1 MDAFLPAALLE
12 GVDMSR
18 APKPSYK
25 PAVPAPAAPAR
36 TSDVRN
42 SPLPRSA
49 APTGTTKK
57 EITAEAIARRAY
69 EIWQS
74 GKGGSDF
81 DNWVRAE
88 RELRASQGSQSGQQ
102 R

>member
-1 MDAFLPAALLE
+1 VTQD
-12 GVDMSR
+12 
-18 APKPSYK
+18 
-25 PAVPAPAAPAR
+25 
-36 TSDVRN
+36 
-42 SPLPRSA
+42 
-49 APTGTTKK
+49 
-57 EITAEAIARRAY
+57 AIARRAY

-88 RELRASQGSQSGQQ
+88 RELRG